1 MAAKVVAA
9 WRDANGYVVM
19 VGEDGAYR
27 VVRVDA
33 IRETDW
39 TPLPPVAE
47 PVVVADAQAEPISV
61 VDPVPQAPP
70 HAWTCRECI
79 VEMRP
84 YPDIYRNLPSATRCG
99 RCGSSKP

>member
-47 PVVVADAQAEPISV
+47 PVVVADAKSVEPWNCYECCNSIT
-61 VDPVPQAPP
+61 AP
-70 HAWTCRECI
+70 
-79 VEMRP
+79 
-84 YPDIYRNLPSATRCG
+84 YRNLPSATRCG
-99 RCGSSKP
+99 RCGSERP